1 MNYLNDKVE
10 LFKQFI
16 SNEIIKDNK
25 LSSLRK
31 YKEENINKFDSL
43 SIEEKD
49 LINNIIDNPKLTIQN
64 IDIEKYIELIP
75 NDKEILKN
83 IIEKLLNINITDE
96 VINKLI
102 IHISLLKQIKRIM

>member
-96 VINKLI
+96 VINK
-102 IHISLLKQIKRIM
+102 